1 MHIYLGDLFM
11 RDDKLLQ
18 KKLEIIKKQKEK
30 LMLEEA
36 RILRILMQ
44 EKMKKS
50 TS

>member
-1 MHIYLGDLFM
+1 MKED
-11 RDDKLLQ
+11 RLLQ
-18 KKLEIIKKQKEK
+18 KKLEIIRKQKEK

-50 TS
+50 SS

>member
-1 MHIYLGDLFM
+1 ME
-11 RDDKLLQ
+11 DDRLLQ

-30 LMLEEA
+30 LLLEEA